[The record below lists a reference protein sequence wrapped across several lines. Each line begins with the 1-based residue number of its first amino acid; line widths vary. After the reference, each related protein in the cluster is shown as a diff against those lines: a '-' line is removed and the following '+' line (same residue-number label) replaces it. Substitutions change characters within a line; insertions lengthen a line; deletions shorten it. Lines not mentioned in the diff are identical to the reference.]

1 MFHKTL
7 LFVLL
12 GMAVVIYALPPNPLV
27 LKKAHGAFCHLCE
40 DLIKDGKE
48 AGDVAL
54 DVWLDEEIGTRCK
67 AMLLLAKECLKELK
81 IAEHDIQE
89 AIDKDIPEDKTCK
102 DVELC

>member
-1 MFHKTL
+1 MFNKTL
-7 LFVLL
+7 LIVLL
-12 GMAVVIYALPPNPLV
+12 GLSVAIYALPPNPLV

-81 IAEHDIQE
+81 VVEHDIQE